1 MTRDPEKLYGANEA
15 GARGAEPGAGAE
27 RGRWLT
33 QPLEGIFEVSLQHR
47 VLNVIALIAAAALG
61 GEYLYIVFADKPVG
75 AALQVVFGLGLV
87 GFISVPIVVRLTGSA
102 ALGALIVLV
111 AVGGLI
117 LVPAYYQ
124 GGASALFTVWFLL
137 IPLLGGLLL
146 GPRIAMAMGALGV
159 AVMTGLFVLE
169 SSGQLPDSTGAM
181 DPLPAWL
188 NLVAV
193 ISFSA
198 VVGAVLARTL
208 ITSARRLAEAKT
220 ADAAKAKALE
230 EAIEGIARVSPGG
243 TFQTVN
249 PALASM
255 HGGRPGDLIGTPA
268 AEWIV
273 EEDRSEVEAAVSA
286 MVERG
291 RQELTVR
298 GRRADGSTFVE
309 NLFLI
314 GIPDEEV
321 GTHYRFVRDV
331 TRQQQLTEQLTQ
343 SVKMDAIGRLSGG
356 IAHDFNNLLMT
367 ILTASDRLK
376 KTMESLPEPNPGPE
390 YLGWINTAAQRGAS
404 LTRQLLDFS
413 HVKASDPGP
422 IDVNQSLRRL
432 IGMLDS
438 VLGTAIKVESD
449 LATESLVTEGDL
461 ARFES
466 GMMNLAVNARDAMP
480 EGGCLRFQSSER
492 HVDPSDPRFAAFNLK
507 TDRFVCIEVID
518 DGVGIDAEIQDDIF
532 DPFFTTKPVGK
543 GTGLGLSLFYTYTRE
558 VGGAM
563 EILSPP
569 GGGTKVSIYLPRS
582 NQLLEAVE
590 EPLQK
595 RATGHETVL
604 LADDEPMVAEL
615 LRLVLTEAGFQ
626 VISCADGQE
635 AVENFERYRDSVA
648 VVLLDYRMPGLNGIE
663 AFSRIHQRAPEV
675 PVILM
680 SGNIAAAEIED
691 LQLKGLRGVLRKP
704 CVGDEVLTA
713 IRAAIDTRRGQGR
726 HKGRDSVVGRSSLN
740 LPG

>member
-1 MTRDPEKLYGANEA
+1 MKRDSEKLSGAKA
-15 GARGAEPGAGAE
+15 GGAPNPTPGGLSE

-33 QPLEGIFEVSLQHR
+33 QPLEGIFDVSLQHR
-47 VLNVIALIAAAALG
+47 VLNVIALIAAAALA
-61 GEYLYIVFADKPVG
+61 GEYLYLVIADKPIG
-75 AALQVVFGLGLV
+75 AGLQAIFGVGLV

-102 ALGALIVLV
+102 ALGALIALT

-137 IPLLGGLLL
+137 IPLLAGLLL
-146 GPRIAMAMGALGV
+146 GPRIAVVMGLLGV
-159 AVMTGLFVLE
+159 AIMTGLFVLE
-169 SSGQLPDSTGAM
+169 SSGRLPDSTGAM

-208 ITSARRLAEAKT
+208 IASGQRLAEAKT

-230 EAIEGIARVSPGG
+230 EAIEGIARVGPDG

-255 HGGRPGDLIGTPA
+255 HGSRARALIGTHA
-268 AEWIV
+268 DDWII
-273 EEDRSEVEAAVSA
+273 EADRPEVEKAVVALTES
-286 MVERG
+286 G

-298 GRRADGSTFVE
+298 GRRSDGSTFVE

-314 GIPDEEV
+314 AIPNESV
-321 GTHYRFVRDV
+321 GAHYRFARDV
-331 TRQQQLTEQLTQ
+331 TKQQQLTEQLTQ

-367 ILTASDRLK
+367 VLTASDRLK
-376 KTMESLPEPNPGPE
+376 KTVGGLPESEQALE

-438 VLGTAIKVESD
+438 VLGSAIKVESD
-449 LATESLVTEGDL
+449 LAAETLVTEGDL

-466 GMMNLAVNARDAMP
+466 GLMNLAVNARDAMP
-480 EGGCLRFQSSER
+480 EGGCLRFRSAES
-492 HVDPSDPRFAAFNLK
+492 HIDPSDPRFAAFHLE

-543 GTGLGLSLFYTYTRE
+543 GTGLGLSLFYTYARE

-569 GGGTKVSIYLPRS
+569 GGGTKVSIYFPMS
-582 NQLLEAVE
+582 NKIPKVAD
-590 EPLQK
+590 EPLRK
-595 RATGHETVL
+595 GTTGNETIL

-615 LRLVLTEAGFQ
+615 LRLVLTEAGFE
-626 VISCADGQE
+626 VIPCADGRE
-635 AVENFERYRDSVA
+635 AVEKFKQHRDSVA
-648 VVLLDYRMPGLNGIE
+648 AVLLDYRMPELNGIE
-663 AFSRIHQRAPEV
+663 AFGEIHQAAPET

-691 LQLKGLRGVLRKP
+691 LQRHGLRGVLRKP
-704 CVGDEVLTA
+704 CVADEVLAA
-713 IRAAIDTRRGQGR
+713 IRSAIDIRRAGSRYKRRG
-726 HKGRDSVVGRSSLN
+726 SSADPGSYN

>member
-1 MTRDPEKLYGANEA
+1 MKRDFEKLYGAKA
-15 GARGAEPGAGAE
+15 AGAE
-27 RGRWLT
+27 DSTPAAGSGRGRWLT
-33 QPLEGIFEVSLQHR
+33 QPLEGIFDVPLQHR
-47 VLNVIALIAAAALG
+47 VLTVISLIATAALG
-61 GEYLYIVFADKPVG
+61 GEYLYIVFADKPFG
-75 AALQVVFGLGLV
+75 AALHVVFVVGLA
-87 GFISVPIVVRLTGSA
+87 GFISAPVVVRLTGSA
-102 ALGALIVLV
+102 ALGALIVLT

-137 IPLLGGLLL
+137 IPLLAGLLL
-146 GPRIAMAMGALGV
+146 GPRIAVVMGVLGV
-159 AVMTGLFVLE
+159 AIMTGLFVLE
-169 SSGQLPDSTGAM
+169 ISGQLPDSTGAM

-198 VVGAVLARTL
+198 AVGAVLARTL
-208 ITSARRLAEAKT
+208 IVSAQRLAEAKT

-230 EAIEGIARVSPGG
+230 EAIEGIARVSPSGS
-243 TFQTVN
+243 FQTVN

-255 HGGRPGDLIGTPA
+255 HGSRSRDLIGTHA
-268 AEWIV
+268 DDWIV
-273 EEDRSEVEAAVSA
+273 EEDRQEVEAAAFA
-286 MVERG
+286 MMESG

-298 GRRADGSTFVE
+298 GLRADGTSFVE

-314 GIPDEEV
+314 AIPNESI
-321 GTHYRFVRDV
+321 GTHYRFARDV

-343 SVKMDAIGRLSGG
+343 SVKMDAIGRLAGG

-367 ILTASDRLK
+367 IMTASDRLK
-376 KTMESLPEPNPGPE
+376 KTVDTLPEPNPGLE
-390 YLGWINTAAQRGAS
+390 YLGWINTASERGAS

-438 VLGTAIKVESD
+438 VLGSAIKVESD
-449 LATESLVTEGDL
+449 LFSEPLITDGEL

-466 GMMNLAVNARDAMP
+466 GLMNLAVNARDAMP
-480 EGGCLRFQSSER
+480 DGGCLHFRSTEC
-492 HVDPSDPRFAAFNLK
+492 HLDPSDPRFAAFHLE
-507 TDRFVCIEVID
+507 TDRFICVEVID

-558 VGGAM
+558 VGGAI

-582 NQLLEAVE
+582 NRLPLVVDEPIE
-590 EPLQK
+590 ES
-595 RATGHETVL
+595 ATGYETVL
-604 LADDEPMVAEL
+604 LADDEPMVTEL

-626 VISCADGQE
+626 VISCSDGRE
-635 AVENFERYRDSVA
+635 AVENFKKYRDSIA
-648 VVLLDYRMPGLNGIE
+648 LVLLDYRMPELNGIE
-663 AFSRIHQRAPEV
+663 AFSRIHEIAPGI
-675 PVILM
+675 PVLLM
-680 SGNIAAAEIED
+680 SGNIAAADIED
-691 LQLKGLRGVLRKP
+691 LKRKGLRGVLRKP
-704 CVGDEVLTA
+704 CVADEVLVA
-713 IRAAIDTRRGQGR
+713 IRGAIDIHHGRGR
-726 HKGRDSVVGRSSLN
+726 YPRRDSVAGSSSLN
-740 LPG
+740 LPS

>member
-1 MTRDPEKLYGANEA
+1 MANSQPSA
-15 GARGAEPGAGAE
+15 GSG
-27 RGRWLT
+27 RGRWLI

-47 VLNVIALIAAAALG
+47 VLDAVSLVAAAALV
-61 GEYLYIVFADKPVG
+61 GEYLYILYADKPIGTV
-75 AALQVVFGLGLV
+75 LQVAFGVGLV
-87 GFISVPIVVRLTGSA
+87 GFLSSPVVVRLTGSA
-102 ALGALIVLV
+102 ALGAFIVLI
-111 AVGGLI
+111 AIGGLI

-137 IPLLGGLLL
+137 IPLLAGLLL
-146 GPRIAMAMGALGV
+146 GPRIAVVMGVLGV
-159 AVMTGLFVLE
+159 AIMTGLFMLE

-193 ISFSA
+193 IAVSA
-198 VVGAVLARTL
+198 VVGAVLARVL
-208 ITSARRLAEAKT
+208 IASAQRLAEAKT
-220 ADAAKAKALE
+220 ADAAKARALE
-230 EAIEGIARVSPGG
+230 EAIEGIARVSSDG

-255 HGGRPGDLIGTPA
+255 HGSRPRDLIGTDA
-268 AEWIV
+268 DDWIV
-273 EEDRSEVEAAVSA
+273 EENRQEVEAAVSA
-286 MVERG
+286 MTQSG

-298 GRRADGSTFVE
+298 GLRSDGTSFVE

-314 GIPDEEV
+314 ATPDESV
-321 GTHYRFVRDV
+321 GAHYRFARDV

-343 SVKMDAIGRLSGG
+343 SAKMDAIGRLAGG

-367 ILTASDRLK
+367 VMTASDRLK
-376 KTMESLPEPNPGPE
+376 KTVDRLPEPNPGLE

-413 HVKASDPGP
+413 HVKTSDPGP

-438 VLGTAIKVESD
+438 VLGSAIKVESD
-449 LATESLVTEGDL
+449 LFSEPLITDGEL

-466 GMMNLAVNARDAMP
+466 GLMNLAVNARDAMP
-480 EGGCLRFQSSER
+480 DGGCLLFRSTER
-492 HVDPSDPRFAAFNLK
+492 YLDPSDPRFAAFHLE
-507 TDRFVCIEVID
+507 TDRFVCVEVID

-558 VGGAM
+558 VGGAI

-569 GGGTKVSIYLPRS
+569 EGGTQVSIYLPKS
-582 NQLLEAVE
+582 NRLPLVVDEPFE
-590 EPLQK
+590 ES
-595 RATGHETVL
+595 ATGYETVL

-626 VISCADGQE
+626 VISCSDGRE
-635 AVENFERYRDSVA
+635 AVDNFEKYRDSIA
-648 VVLLDYRMPGLNGIE
+648 LVLLDYRMPELNGIE
-663 AFSRIHQRAPEV
+663 AFGRIHETAPGI
-675 PVILM
+675 PVLLM

-691 LQLKGLRGVLRKP
+691 LKRKGLRGVLRKP
-704 CVGDEVLTA
+704 CVADEVLTA
-713 IRAAIDTRRGQGR
+713 VRSAMDARRGRGR
-726 HKGRDSVVGRSSLN
+726 YKGGDSVAGPSSVDL
-740 LPG
+740 LG